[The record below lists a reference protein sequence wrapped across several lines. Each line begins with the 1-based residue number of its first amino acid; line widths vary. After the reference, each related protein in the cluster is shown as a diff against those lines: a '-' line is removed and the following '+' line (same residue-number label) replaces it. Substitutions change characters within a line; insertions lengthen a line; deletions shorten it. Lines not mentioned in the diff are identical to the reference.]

1 MSAADFIRDVLTA
14 VGNVPMEKR
23 YGENKVWIHDVWAEY
38 LKLPGAI
45 AMSLNA
51 FKLLIVDEYALRS
64 RMARADLVQ
73 AMNPADV
80 EASDT
85 HYRSGRQ
92 ILATFNFFK
101 LPRS

>member
-1 MSAADFIRDVLTA
+1 MSAADFVRDVLVA
-14 VGNVPMEKR
+14 VTNVPMEKR
-23 YGENKVWIHDVWAEY
+23 YGDNKVWIHDVWAEY
-38 LKLPGAI
+38 LRLPGAI
-45 AMSLNA
+45 PMSLNA
-51 FKLLIVDEYALRS
+51 FKLLIVEEYALRS

-85 HYRSGRQ
+85 HYKSRSR